1 MFLNDNELNTHLYDY
16 QLQQIVECDKTIV
29 SAAISAAM
37 AEVRSYLAV
46 RYDVDK
52 IYSASG
58 DGRDPLILDCVKT
71 IAVWRI
77 IKLANVDILYDK
89 YRQLYDSTIKYLS
102 DIAAGALMPDL
113 PRITDPEGEPSGGT
127 LRITSNRKFKH
138 YIEP

>member
-71 IAVWRI
+71 ISVWRI

-89 YRQLYDSTIKYLS
+89 YRQLYESTTKYLS